1 MKIYSLDLGYY
12 GSITLVDV
20 SVENAY
26 NRMLSTH
33 PCAVDREITD
43 VVEHEIN
50 TDFCVS
56 NLGDY

>member
-1 MKIYSLDLGYY
+1 MKLYTLDLGYY

-33 PCAVDREITD
+33 PVAVDREITD
-43 VVEHEIN
+43 VQEHEIN